1 MSVADRDRRYCL
13 LMPFLNE
20 AADLPAVLASLERQ
34 RFDPARWRLVAIDN
48 GSDDGSAALVE
59 QALGSGRLRGRL
71 TQAAVRSIPVAL
83 NRGLELVDPAEFVVR
98 LDAHTLYDPDYIEA
112 IDRAFE
118 SLPPAAWC
126 VGAGPEPLPARDYQ
140 KALQVALYTNRF
152 GLGPADF
159 RRRSRTPVRVST
171 VYLGAFR
178 PGVLQRLGGYDPR
191 WLANE
196 DCELSERLS
205 ASGGRTY
212 RIPLSAG
219 LIVTRG
225 VGTTV
230 RKFAKYGFWR
240 AQTFRRYP
248 RAIRLRHVVPP
259 VVLAS
264 GLMVCLTPLRR
275 CLAAA
280 YAAYALG
287 TILSRQPGERPA
299 VTAGTLLFFPA
310 VHVAYAAGLIAG
322 AVHAPPALARPI
334 SSP

>member
-1 MSVADRDRRYCL
+1 MSASLHRRYCL

-34 RFDPARWRLVAIDN
+34 RFDPARWRLIAIDN
-48 GSDDGSAALVE
+48 GSDDGSGALVE
-59 QALGSGRLRGRL
+59 GAFRSGRIAGRL
-71 TQAAVRSIPVAL
+71 THAAVRSIPVAL

-98 LDAHTLYDPDYIEA
+98 LDAHTLYEPDYLEA

-118 SLPPAAWC
+118 TLPLDAWC
-126 VGAGPEPLPARDYQ
+126 VGAGPEPLPAAEYQ

-159 RRRSRTPVRVST
+159 RRRSQASVRVST

-178 PGVLQRLGGYDPR
+178 PGVLQQLGGYDPR

-196 DCELSERLS
+196 DCELSERLT
-205 ASGGRTY
+205 AAGGRTY
-212 RIPLSAG
+212 RIPLRAG

-225 VGTTV
+225 VGTTIK
-230 RKFAKYGFWR
+230 KFAKYGFWR

-248 RAIRLRHVVPP
+248 SAIRLRHVIPP
-259 VVLAS
+259 VVLGVGLLAS
-264 GLMVCLTPLRR
+264 LTPLGRG
-275 CLAAA
+275 LFAA

-287 TILSRQPGERPA
+287 TVLSRQRGERPA

-310 VHVAYAAGLIAG
+310 VHVAYAAGLIVG
-322 AVHAPPALARPI
+322 AIHAPPVIVRPG
-334 SSP
+334 SPP